1 MARGR
6 IEILSRHDVER
17 IHGTSIM
24 VLEKVGVMVHS
35 PLVSEA
41 LMEAGGRKSGDG
53 TRLLM
58 PEGMVKEALRTA
70 PKKMTLASRDG
81 KNDLMI
87 PSDRLYVANGGEG
100 VYMKDMVTGET
111 HPANSDDLRKF
122 AILSEAL
129 PQADFFWPMVGAQ
142 EQPVELKGITEADV
156 SLRHTRKHVQ
166 AMATNMQE
174 ARDMVD
180 LAALLVGGKEELA
193 KRPIISAVECPIS
206 PLTFEHGL
214 VEGQFELSKWGIPVV
229 AMSAAVAG
237 LTSPV
242 TIAGTTAQVNAEN
255 LASLVI
261 SQTANSGAPF
271 IYSSDSCP
279 GDLQGGSIDYS
290 ALEAPLM
297 RAAFGQMGRSYG
309 LPTMVTG
316 IGTEGLS
323 ASLANAWEGVP
334 HVALQT
340 LIPSDLGSGFG
351 GVDQAMG
358 ASTEQFVADAWIWDV
373 ARNIGRDFEFD
384 DAAISF
390 ETIRDAGIDGN
401 FLSKRHTVT
410 RFRKEAV
417 STTMPAAAPATRAME
432 KERGALIRRAKLE
445 ADRILASGGQV
456 VSKEEDAA
464 MAELMGRI
472 RGRYGR

>member
-6 IEILSRHDVER
+6 IEILSRHDVDR
-17 IHGTSIM
+17 IHGTSIR
-24 VLEKVGVMVHS
+24 VLERVGVLVHS
-35 PLVSEA
+35 TLVSDA
-41 LMEAGGRKSGDG
+41 LIRAGGKRSTDG
-53 TRLLM
+53 ARILM
-58 PEGMVKEALRTA
+58 PEDMVKEALRTA
-70 PKKMTLASRDG
+70 PKSMLLASRDG
-81 KNDLMI
+81 KNDLRI

-100 VYMKDMVTGET
+100 VYIKDMLTGQMR
-111 HPANSDDLRKF
+111 PADSDDLRDF

-156 SLRHTRKHVQ
+156 SLRYTRKHVQ
-166 AMATNMQE
+166 AMATGMQE

-193 KRPIISAVECPIS
+193 KRPIISAIECPIS

-214 VEGQFELSKWGIPVV
+214 VEGQFELSKWGVPVV

-261 SQTANSGAPF
+261 TQTAKEGAPF

-297 RAAFGQMGRSYG
+297 RAAISQMGRSYG

-323 ASLANAWEGVP
+323 ASLANEWEGVP
-334 HVALQT
+334 HIALQT
-340 LIPSDLGSGFG
+340 LVPSDLGSGLG

-358 ASTEQFVADAWIWDV
+358 AATEQFVADAWIWGI
-373 ARNIGRDFEFD
+373 ARNIARDFGFED
-384 DAAISF
+384 DDISF
-390 ETIRDAGIDGN
+390 ETIRDAGLDGN
-401 FLSKRHTVT
+401 FLSKRHTVS

-417 STTMPAAAPATRAME
+417 STTMPEAAPATRAKE
-432 KERGALIRRAKLE
+432 KERGALIRRAKAE
-445 ADRILASGGQV
+445 ADRILASGKEV
-456 VSKEEDAA
+456 VSKEEGAA
-464 MAELMGRI
+464 MADLMGRI
-472 RGRYGR
+472 RKRYGR

>member
-1 MARGR
+1 MARGKL
-6 IEILSRHDVER
+6 EILGRHDVDR
-17 IHGTSIM
+17 IHGTSIK
-24 VLEKVGVMVHS
+24 VLERVGIQVHS
-35 PLVSEA
+35 SLVSDELLRTGA
-41 LMEAGGRKSGDG
+41 TRSKDG
-53 TRLLM
+53 TRILI
-58 PEGMVKEALRTA
+58 PEEMVNEALRKA
-70 PKKMTLASRDG
+70 PRSILLASRDG
-81 KNDLMI
+81 RNDITI
-87 PSDRLYVANGGEG
+87 PSGRLFVANGGEG
-100 VYMKDMVTGET
+100 VYMKDMLTGAT
-111 HPANSDDLRKF
+111 KPADSTDLRKF
-122 AILSEAL
+122 AILSEAM

-142 EQPVELKGITEADV
+142 EQPVDLKGITEADV
-156 SLRHTRKHVQ
+156 SLRYTRKHVQ

-174 ARDMVD
+174 ARDMVE
-180 LAALLVGGKEELA
+180 LAALLTGGKEELA

-261 SQTANSGAPF
+261 SQTAREGAPF

-297 RAAFGQMGRSYG
+297 RTAIGQMGRSYG

-323 ASLANAWEGVP
+323 VTLANAWEGVA

-340 LIPSDLGSGFG
+340 MVPSDLGSGLG

-358 ASTEQFVADAWIWDV
+358 ASTEQFVADAWVWEI
-373 ARNIGRDFEFD
+373 ARNMAREFEFD
-384 DAAISF
+384 DAAISL
-390 ETIRDAGIDGN
+390 ETISEAGIDGK
-401 FLSKRHTVT
+401 FLSKRHTMA

-417 STTMPAAAPATRAME
+417 STIMPAAAPATRSRE
-432 KERGALIRRAKLE
+432 TERGALIRKAKAE
-445 ADRILASGGQV
+445 ADRILAAGKEV
-456 VSKEEDAA
+456 VSKEEGAA

-472 RGRYGR
+472 RKRYGH